1 MKKING
7 NLLTKNINKCLR
19 TEKMGLKA
27 DWSWLKGR

>member
-19 TEKMGLKA
+19 TEKMGGK
-27 DWSWLKGR
+27 SKGRGL